1 MKFALKAVTFGVLT
15 AGSTMVMA
23 EDAPSFYGITATGS
37 VAATTDYRF
46 RGITQ
51 SSNNPAIQGGFTFS
65 HKSGAYVALW
75 GSSVD
80 FNTPGV
86 STETDI
92 SLGYTNTLKLS
103 DTLAP
108 TYDVGVIR
116 YGYIGSDSK
125 FTNPYN
131 GDTGFD
137 FTEFYGKLTFADSL
151 FKGDALSVGV
161 NYSNDYW
168 GHSDE
173 FWYFNV
179 GYSAPIADTGF
190 TGLAS
195 VGYNKLQNTRQFLQN
210 LPANDV
216 LLTGSRGTGKSSIV
230 RALLTEYKDQGL
242 RLIEIERDDLS
253 DLPEIQK
260 LIQKRPEKFIVYCDD
275 LAFNAEDEN
284 YRSLKSVLDGS
295 LQSGSSNF
303 IIYATSNRRHLLP
316 EFMHENTPV
325 TRVDVPQYTE
335 LHPQEAIE
343 EKISLSDRF
352 GMWLSFYPMDQ
363 NLYLTIVEH
372 YLAKTDMPMNDEAH
386 AEALRWCQARGQRS
400 GRAAYQ
406 FSKHWIGSQQLKAL

>member
-1 MKFALKAVTFGVLT
+1 MATIELPDTILQSLTQVLAQLQQTLPTLKQEPDF
-15 AGSTMVMA
+15 S
-23 EDAPSFYGITATGS
+23 APAFKWQNKQLLPIFHPKKIELDDLKGIERQKAK
-37 VAATTDYRF
+37 V
-46 RGITQ
+46 
-51 SSNNPAIQGGFTFS
+51 IQ
-65 HKSGAYVALW
+65 
-75 GSSVD
+75 
-80 FNTPGV
+80 
-86 STETDI
+86 
-92 SLGYTNTLKLS
+92 NTL
-103 DTLAP
+103 
-108 TYDVGVIR
+108 
-116 YGYIGSDSK
+116 
-125 FTNPYN
+125 
-131 GDTGFD
+131 
-137 FTEFYGKLTFADSL
+137 
-151 FKGDALSVGV
+151 
-161 NYSNDYW
+161 
-168 GHSDE
+168 
-173 FWYFNV
+173 
-179 GYSAPIADTGF
+179 
-190 TGLAS
+190 
-195 VGYNKLQNTRQFLQN
+195 QFLKG

-230 RALLTEYKDQGL
+230 RALLSQYEAQGL

-260 LIQKRPEKFIVYCDD
+260 IIQNRPEKFIVYCDD

-352 GMWLSFYPMDQ
+352 GLWLSFYPMDQ
-363 NLYLTIVEH
+363 ALYLEIVEH
-372 YLAKTDMPMNDEAH
+372 YLAKSNMPMTDAAR

-406 FSKHWIGSQQLKAL
+406 FSKHWVGSQQLNQL

>member
-1 MKFALKAVTFGVLT
+1 MATIDLPDHILQALSTVLQQLQQNLPELKQETDFSASAYKWQDKQLKAIQQPKKMYL
-15 AGSTMVMA
+15 
-23 EDAPSFYGITATGS
+23 DDLKGIERQKEK
-37 VAATTDYRF
+37 V
-46 RGITQ
+46 
-51 SSNNPAIQGGFTFS
+51 IQ
-65 HKSGAYVALW
+65 
-75 GSSVD
+75 
-80 FNTPGV
+80 
-86 STETDI
+86 
-92 SLGYTNTLKLS
+92 NTL
-103 DTLAP
+103 
-108 TYDVGVIR
+108 
-116 YGYIGSDSK
+116 
-125 FTNPYN
+125 
-131 GDTGFD
+131 
-137 FTEFYGKLTFADSL
+137 
-151 FKGDALSVGV
+151 
-161 NYSNDYW
+161 
-168 GHSDE
+168 
-173 FWYFNV
+173 
-179 GYSAPIADTGF
+179 
-190 TGLAS
+190 
-195 VGYNKLQNTRQFLQN
+195 QFLKG

-230 RALLTEYKDQGL
+230 RALLSQYEAEGL

-253 DLPEIQK
+253 DLPLIQK
-260 LIQKRPEKFIVYCDD
+260 LIENRPEKFIVYCDD

-363 NLYLTIVEH
+363 NLYLEIVEH
-372 YLAKTDMPMNDEAH
+372 YLAKANMPMDEFTR

-406 FSKHWIGSQQLKAL
+406 FSKHWIGSQKLASF

>member
-1 MKFALKAVTFGVLT
+1 MATIDLPEHLLKTLSVVLDQLHQVLPEAKQETDFVAPAFRWQNKQLKALYHPK
-15 AGSTMVMA
+15 AMHL
-23 EDAPSFYGITATGS
+23 DDLKGIERQKAK
-37 VAATTDYRF
+37 
-46 RGITQ
+46 I
-51 SSNNPAIQGGFTFS
+51 
-65 HKSGAYVALW
+65 
-75 GSSVD
+75 
-80 FNTPGV
+80 
-86 STETDI
+86 
-92 SLGYTNTLKLS
+92 
-103 DTLAP
+103 
-108 TYDVGVIR
+108 
-116 YGYIGSDSK
+116 
-125 FTNPYN
+125 
-131 GDTGFD
+131 
-137 FTEFYGKLTFADSL
+137 
-151 FKGDALSVGV
+151 
-161 NYSNDYW
+161 
-168 GHSDE
+168 
-173 FWYFNV
+173 
-179 GYSAPIADTGF
+179 
-190 TGLAS
+190 
-195 VGYNKLQNTRQFLQN
+195 LQNTEQFLHG
-210 LPANDV
+210 LPANDI

-230 RALLTEYKDQGL
+230 RSLLTKYQDQGL

-260 LIQKRPEKFIVYCDD
+260 LIKDRPEKFIVYCDD

-363 NLYLTIVEH
+363 ALYLEIVEH
-372 YLAKTDMPMNDEAH
+372 YLKKAEMPFTEEAR

-406 FSKHWIGSQQLKAL
+406 FSKHWIAAEKLKAL

>member
-1 MKFALKAVTFGVLT
+1 MATIDLPEHLLKTLSVVLDQLHQVLPEAKQETDFVAPAFRWQNKQLKALYHPK
-15 AGSTMVMA
+15 AMHL
-23 EDAPSFYGITATGS
+23 DDLKGIERQKAK
-37 VAATTDYRF
+37 
-46 RGITQ
+46 I
-51 SSNNPAIQGGFTFS
+51 
-65 HKSGAYVALW
+65 
-75 GSSVD
+75 
-80 FNTPGV
+80 
-86 STETDI
+86 
-92 SLGYTNTLKLS
+92 
-103 DTLAP
+103 
-108 TYDVGVIR
+108 
-116 YGYIGSDSK
+116 
-125 FTNPYN
+125 
-131 GDTGFD
+131 
-137 FTEFYGKLTFADSL
+137 
-151 FKGDALSVGV
+151 
-161 NYSNDYW
+161 
-168 GHSDE
+168 
-173 FWYFNV
+173 
-179 GYSAPIADTGF
+179 
-190 TGLAS
+190 
-195 VGYNKLQNTRQFLQN
+195 LQNTEQFLHG
-210 LPANDV
+210 LPANDI

-230 RALLTEYKDQGL
+230 RSLLTKYQDQGL

-260 LIQKRPEKFIVYCDD
+260 LIKDRPEKFIVYCDD

-363 NLYLTIVEH
+363 ALYLEIVEH
-372 YLAKTDMPMNDEAH
+372 YLKKAEMPFTEEAR

-406 FSKHWIGSQQLKAL
+406 FSKHWIGAEKLKAL